1 MDQISVG
8 VGARLT
14 DGAWRYGIAYMLDYF
29 VPRDIKNSTTSPPT
43 NARVSGLSQIPTIEV
58 SAAF

>member
-1 MDQISVG
+1 V
-8 VGARLT
+8 RFT
-14 DGAWRYGIAYMLDYF
+14 DGAWRYGVAYMFDYF

-43 NARVSGLSQIPTIEV
+43 NARVSGFSQIPTFEV